1 MKGEFI
7 SIDSGAKNSPHV
19 LLAMSGG
26 VDSAVSALTLVEA
39 GYRVVGLT
47 MKNYCYGESANAAA
61 AERSCCSTEAI
72 DDARAVCQRIGIRH
86 MVVSTEEL
94 FGREVYHNFL
104 DEYRRGRTPNPCVRC
119 NSIVRFDTL
128 VEWADRMGFDY
139 VATGHYARVFRSD
152 AGRHYVARS
161 TSRAKDQSYFLSA
174 LEPSVLNRVLFPL
187 GGREKDAVRAA
198 ARAGGLRVAD
208 KPDSQEVCFVSTR
221 TLREFLDGKVEMT
234 PGRVTTLAGDVVGAH
249 EGLATYT
256 IGQRRGLGIAAAKPQ
271 YVVALDVSKNAVVL
285 GDDEDLYHRE
295 LTCDVAWFDLAAA
308 QNAVPLTAQIR
319 SRHGAEAV
327 ALGSVEKGMAHVA
340 FETPQR
346 AMAPGQTIAFYD
358 GDVVVGSGV
367 IATSGP
373 S

>member
-1 MKGEFI
+1 MNGSFVTME
-7 SIDSGAKNSPHV
+7 SARAGARV

-39 GYRVVGLT
+39 GYRVVGMT
-47 MKNYCYGESANAAA
+47 MKNYCHGDFDTKVP
-61 AERSCCSTEAI
+61 ERSCCSLEAI

-94 FGREVYHNFL
+94 FGREVYHSFL

-128 VEWADRMGFDY
+128 VEWADRMDFDY
-139 VATGHYARVFRSD
+139 VATGHYARVFQALS
-152 AGRHYVARS
+152 GRRYIARAS
-161 TSRAKDQSYFLSA
+161 SSAKDQSYFLSA
-174 LEPSVLNRVLFPL
+174 LDPRALDRVLFPL
-187 GGREKDAVRAA
+187 GDREKDEVRAH
-198 ARAGGLRVAD
+198 ARDGGLRVAD
-208 KPDSQEVCFVSTR
+208 KPDSQDVCFVATK

-234 PGRVTTLAGDVVGAH
+234 PGEVTTTAGDVVGRH

-256 IGQRRGLGIAAAKPQ
+256 IGQRKGLGIAAGRPQ
-271 YVVALDVSKNAVVL
+271 YVVALDTARNTVVL

-295 LTCDVAWFDLAAA
+295 LTCDLVWIDESAARSA
-308 QNAVPLTAQIR
+308 SPLSAQIR
-319 SRHGAEAV
+319 SRHDAQPV
-327 ALGSVEKGMAHVA
+327 SSLSVEGGRACVA
-340 FETPQR
+340 FATLQR

-367 IATSGP
+367 IAAAGP